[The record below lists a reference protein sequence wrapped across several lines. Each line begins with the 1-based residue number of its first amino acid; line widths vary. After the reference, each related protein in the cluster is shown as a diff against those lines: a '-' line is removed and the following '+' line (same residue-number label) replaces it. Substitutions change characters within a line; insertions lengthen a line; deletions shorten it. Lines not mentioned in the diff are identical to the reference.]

1 MWHAISRGQTG
12 LWQAVLV
19 DQAFAVKFADLA
31 GADLLL
37 ERVYRGGITGNVS
50 DDPLARLLPVGNQG
64 GFRTYGSVARDAV
77 RLAVLYTTGEEPD
90 WPDDLDVYTGTF
102 TYFGDNRSP
111 GKELHNTQRK
121 GNLLLS
127 RVFERTHQGMAGRK
141 RVPPFLL
148 FYKADLGRDIRFRG
162 LLAPGA
168 RLLSAQEDLIAV
180 WRTTKDQ
187 RFQNYRAT
195 FTVLDVP
202 QVSRSWITQ
211 ILDGD
216 PLGSE
221 CPAAWRGWVNT
232 GVYKPL
238 VAPPNIMVRSRE
250 KQLPTAADMPLLE
263 EVYRHFTDRP
273 YDFEQFAAD
282 MWQTREPHVD
292 RIEVTRPRRDGGRD
306 AVGDYLLG
314 PRDDPVALR
323 FALEAKCYEPS
334 HGVGVR
340 WTSRLISRLGYRQFG
355 VLVTTSYVNAQA
367 YQEMRDDGHPVVI
380 LAGRDL
386 VEILKKS
393 GHDTAAAVRRFLSES
408 YPRQQRS

>member
-1 MWHAISRGQTG
+1 
-12 LWQAVLV
+12 VLV
-19 DQAFAVKFADLA
+19 DQAPAVRFADLA
-31 GADLLL
+31 DADLLL
-37 ERVYRGGITGNVS
+37 ECVYRGGITGNVS

-64 GFRTYGSVARDAV
+64 GFRTNGSVARDAV
-77 RLAVLYTTGEEPD
+77 RLAVLYTTREEPD
-90 WPDDLDVYTGTF
+90 WPDDLDVYTGVF

-148 FYKADLGRDIRFRG
+148 FDKSGPGRDIRFRG

-168 RLLSAQEDLIAV
+168 RLLSGQEDLIAV

-195 FTVLDVP
+195 FTVLNVP

-211 ILDGD
+211 ILDGE

-221 CPAAWRGWVNT
+221 CPAAWRSWVNT
-232 GVYKPL
+232 GAYKPL
-238 VAPPNIMVRSRE
+238 VAPPNIMVRTRE
-250 KQLPTAADMPLLE
+250 KQLPMAADMPLLE

-282 MWQTREPHVD
+282 MWQTREPQHVD
-292 RIEVTRPRRDGGRD
+292 RIEITRPRRDGGRD

-314 PRDDPVALR
+314 PRDDPVPLR

-408 YPRQQRS
+408 YPPQQRN